1 MPVDAVDPNDLA
13 ALRTSFE
20 MLADPAKGVEMRR
33 YMRDRFPFLGVSSP
47 ERRRAQRDWIARL
60 RTAPIDDVLA
70 AAEAC
75 WREPEREFQYAAADL
90 LRRHAKR
97 VEPRHLPAVRGL
109 IERGA
114 WWDVV
119 DSLAPHVVGSLVG
132 RHPEL
137 VAEMDR
143 WVLDDDMWVVR
154 SAILHQLT
162 YGDGTDADRLF
173 RYCEQQ
179 AGHPDFFVR
188 KAIGWALRQY
198 ARVAP
203 DAVRDW
209 VADHEPELSE
219 LSVREATK
227 HLR

>member
-1 MPVDAVDPNDLA
+1 MSADAADLRA
-13 ALRTSFE
+13 ALE
-20 MLADPAKGVEMRR
+20 QQADPDRAVEMRR
-33 YMRDRFPFLGVSSP
+33 YMRDRFPFLGVASP
-47 ERRRAQRDWIARL
+47 QRRRAQRDWMAGL
-60 RTAPIDDVLA
+60 RTAPIDDVIA
-70 AAEAC
+70 AAQAC

-90 LRRHAKR
+90 LKRHAKR
-97 VEPRHLPAVRGL
+97 VEPRHLPVVRRL
-109 IERGA
+109 IEQGA

-119 DSLAPHVVGSLVG
+119 DVLAPHVVGSLVE

-162 YGDGTDADRLF
+162 YGDRTDADRLF

-203 DAVRDW
+203 DAVRGW
-209 VADHEPELSE
+209 VADHEPELSK

>member
-1 MPVDAVDPNDLA
+1 MTAVPTDAADLRAALEQHVDAD
-13 ALRTSFE
+13 
-20 MLADPAKGVEMRR
+20 KGVEMRR
-33 YMRDRFPFLGVSSP
+33 YMRDKFPFLGVTSP
-47 ERRRAQRDWIARL
+47 ERRRAQRDWMAGL
-60 RTAPIDDVLA
+60 RKAPIDDVIA

-97 VEPRHLPAVRGL
+97 VEPRHLPAVRSL

-119 DSLAPHVVGSLVG
+119 DSLAPHVVGNLVE

-154 SAILHQLT
+154 RSVGRSASTHGSPPT
-162 YGDGTDADRLF
+162 RCATGWPATNPSCRHCRSARPPSTSGDR
-173 RYCEQQ
+173 R
-179 AGHPDFFVR
+179 PMVR
-188 KAIGWALRQY
+188 G
-198 ARVAP
+198 
-203 DAVRDW
+203 
-209 VADHEPELSE
+209 
-219 LSVREATK
+219 
-227 HLR
+227 